1 MATKMGLVLALD
13 GEQQF
18 KQGLQNAQ
26 KQVKLN
32 QQGIKELSAEYKDN
46 ANSLEYLQK
55 KQQLMEQ
62 EQAALTKKLD
72 AAKIGFE
79 NATKV
84 YDKQKSALDDLK
96 KKQEAAAKA
105 LEDMEKAGKSGTSEY
120 EKQKKEL
127 EKLNDAVEKQTSNVL
142 KADGRIT
149 DWQKS
154 INTTEH
160 SIRTLNNQMEDN
172 VRYIKEAE
180 EASDKCAKSIDKTG
194 KAAAD
199 AAQKMAD
206 MGEAAGDMASGSGNG
221 VQQVATGMSEKITSA
236 LVNKGIG
243 LAIDAAKNALA
254 SAGEAI
260 KDVAVDSSAA
270 MAQLKAATGLTAD
283 EAKRYE
289 SVMLKIK
296 GDNFGDDYSDV
307 ASAMQEVLQV
317 MGHLDDESLT
327 SVTENAITLRD
338 TFDMDINE
346 SIRAVDTM
354 MTTMGVDAQ
363 TAFDYISAG
372 AQNGLDRSHEL
383 TDNLT
388 EYSQIWGQAGFSAK
402 EMFSILQNGLDNGAY
417 NLDKVNDFVKEFTIS
432 LSDGRIEDSLDSFS
446 DKTQNLFYQ
455 YKNGEV
461 TANEVF
467 YSVISDLEN
476 MTDKQEA
483 LTLASNTWSA
493 LGEDNAMDV
502 ITSLNDVCDAYDDVG
517 DSMEDLTKQKFSDLQ
532 SAVGNVGSAFQE
544 HIIAPIATAVAPAI
558 TTGINA
564 VANGINEMFNPPKT
578 TLENFIDEVEQANDT
593 VSGLLESA
601 TDTMN
606 GADVDVTNLEAY
618 KNILIDLNSQESLS
632 EFQKYQLKQAVDEL
646 GSSVP
651 GLSDA
656 FDEETGTLKL
666 TNAELEDMFNNAE
679 KIAVQ
684 NAIIKAQK
692 DSYDA
697 LAQATLN
704 KARAD
709 SAVKEAQDELQ
720 KSQEELYQAQQKGS
734 AETSGL
740 QAKVGEL
747 AGTLGDAEKEQKKA
761 NAQYEEAQQQVADEK
776 NALADLEEQ
785 YGLTSDASET
795 DTDSTKENTD
805 AKTENTAA
813 VQENVEAQ
821 KAAAQAAY
829 DTAQEQQ
836 EAAQTV
842 VDAYTSAKDTIKSSF
857 ENKISLSDMFD
868 QSEDGGID
876 LTVEEM
882 TANLQSQ
889 VNAMEKYREN
899 METVVNA
906 IGDKVSPEFIKYI
919 QDMGMEGANT
929 LEHMVITLETQGTG
943 PIEEM
948 AQTWADAMN
957 VSDSIAS
964 AGAANQ
970 AAMEQAAG
978 DLGSTASEWSS
989 VWTAISAAS
998 DAGIEAWS
1006 SQYSQELEDQV
1017 EDVIAT
1023 AQQCG
1028 VAIPSGLA
1036 DGIASGDIGPQEAI
1050 DKLTTSIQGQMS
1062 GLLQVA
1068 QQAGIQI
1075 PEGIKAG
1082 IQDGGSETVEAYNQL
1097 IQLLSASGVDLQEVA
1112 AQQGTDYTTGL
1123 KNTDTASAGSEMAG
1137 NATDG
1142 AESQTTEFSNAGTA
1156 GANAYIQAISN
1167 SESRAKAAANALAAA
1182 TVQAMSG
1189 HNTEA
1194 YNIGANI
1201 GAGVAQGLMANIS
1214 QAEAAANAS
1223 INRIFAAMQKTAD
1236 IHSPSKR
1243 ARKDIGQQI
1252 TAGTAFGIKDK
1263 ESLAGK
1269 NAKEMSEKVF
1279 SSASAWLTK
1288 YKKKQNVSIEDEKYY
1303 WQQVAKHCKSGSA
1316 AYIKAQNKILAINRQ
1331 VTANKINQSVGNS
1344 SWSRQIANNFNVDKY
1359 TGTGKNKKSKDAE
1372 TYYSDVYSAAE
1383 KYVSNQKVLQN
1394 VSTEQERNY
1403 WASVV
1408 QRLRSGTQA
1417 YYDARKKVNEL
1428 TEQMQEER
1436 EKEAEEAKKTHVS
1449 MTTSILSTYK
1459 KFYSTSERAE
1469 MQYWDIIRKQ
1479 FAEGT
1484 EERVNA
1490 DASYLEACQSYYDA
1504 RKELD
1509 EQYRDDAQEINDDL
1523 IDNVKDLQDAY
1534 KDAVSQRKSDILSQ
1548 FDLFEAWDSTGYDAD
1563 TLLHNLNT
1571 QVSGLALWE
1580 QQFEELSKKNI
1591 SQGLLDELK
1600 EMGPEAAASIYSL
1613 NHMTEEQLQQYDELW
1628 KKREEL
1634 AQSQAVKDNSGLL
1647 DTTNKDID
1655 KLQKDA
1661 QKKLNELNKTYQEQL
1676 KSIDEGISGNLASI
1690 ANKAGQIGE
1699 DAMYKLI
1706 SQMGNTWT
1714 ALDTSGKAL
1723 QPIISGV
1730 DTSLGQIPE
1739 ETGKIGQEAI
1749 DSLLEELTNQDK
1761 IQKSLQSV
1769 KDMIATDLDLS
1780 GLSSLTAAGSMKLQE
1795 QLSIN
1800 QPEISIDT
1808 SSINS
1813 SIAGIS
1819 GAVASAVVQS
1829 MSGMGIYID
1838 EDKLVGQITPAI
1850 ESNLAMS
1857 SIRKNGRR

>member
-1 MATKMGLVLALD
+1 MAAKMGLVLALD

-46 ANSLEYLQK
+46 ANSLEFLQK
-55 KQQLMEQ
+55 KHELMQQ

-72 AAKIGFE
+72 AAKTGFE

-84 YDKQKSALDDLK
+84 YDKQKSALDELR

-105 LEDMEKAGKSGTSEY
+105 LEDMEKAGKNGTSEY

-127 EKLNDAVEKQTSNVL
+127 EKLNDAVEKQTNNVL

-172 VRYIKEAE
+172 AMYIKEAE
-180 EASDKCAKSIDKTG
+180 QASDKCAKSIDKTG

-199 AAQKMAD
+199 AAKNMSS
-206 MGEAAGDMASGSGNG
+206 MGEAAGNMSSGMEGGGSGIT
-221 VQQVATGMSEKITSA
+221 QVATSLSEKIVGAVVGKGVEFA
-236 LVNKGIG
+236 L
-243 LAIDAAKNALA
+243 DTAKTAV
-254 SAGEAI
+254 GAI
-260 KDVAVDSSAA
+260 KDVAMDSSAA
-270 MAQLKAATGLTAD
+270 MAQLKAATGLTTD
-283 EAKRYE
+283 EARRYE

-296 GDNFGDDYSDV
+296 GDNFGEDYSDV

-354 MTTMGVDAQ
+354 MNNMGVDAQ
-363 TAFDYISAG
+363 TAFNYIATG

-467 YSVISDLEN
+467 YSVVSDLEN

-558 TTGINA
+558 TTGINV
-564 VANGINEMFNPPKT
+564 VANGINTMFDPPKT
-578 TLENFIDEVEQANDT
+578 TLESFISEVEQANDT
-593 VSGLLESA
+593 ISGLLDSA

-656 FDEETGTLKL
+656 LDEETGTLKL

-709 SAVKEAQDELQ
+709 SAVKEAQEELQ

-734 AETSGL
+734 AGTSDL

-747 AGTLGDAEKEQKKA
+747 AGTLGDAEAQQKKA
-761 NAQYEEAQQQVADEK
+761 NRQYEDAQQQVADEK

-785 YGLTSDASET
+785 YGLTTDASGE

-821 KAAAQAAY
+821 KAAAQAAF

-868 QSEDGGID
+868 QSEDGGVD

-889 VNAMEKYREN
+889 VNAMERYREN
-899 METVVNA
+899 METVVSA

-929 LEHMVITLETQGTG
+929 LEHMVTTLETQGTG
-943 PIEEM
+943 PIEDM

-978 DLGSTASEWSS
+978 DLGGTASEWSS

-998 DAGIEAWS
+998 DAGIASWS
-1006 SQYSQELEDQV
+1006 SQYSQELEEQV
-1017 EDVIAT
+1017 EDIITT

-1082 IQDGGSETVEAYNQL
+1082 IEDGGSETVAAYNQL
-1097 IQLLSASGVDLQEVA
+1097 IQLLSSSGVDLQQVA
-1112 AQQGTDYTTGL
+1112 AQQGTDYTNGL
-1123 KNTDTASAGSEMAG
+1123 KNTDAAGAGSEMAG
-1137 NATDG
+1137 NATFG

-1156 GANAYIQAISN
+1156 GANAYIQAIDN
-1167 SESRAKAAANALAAA
+1167 SKSRAIAAANALAVA

-1189 HNTEA
+1189 HNTAA

-1223 INRIFAAMQKTAD
+1223 INRIFAAMQRTAD

-1279 SSASAWLTK
+1279 SAASSWLTK
-1288 YKKKQNVSIEDEKYY
+1288 YKKKQNVSISDEKYY

-1316 AYIKAQNKILAINRQ
+1316 AYIRAQNKILAINRQ
-1331 VTANKINQSVGNS
+1331 VTANKINQNVGNS
-1344 SWSRQIANNFNVDKY
+1344 SWSRQIASDFNVDKY
-1359 TGTGKNKKSKDAE
+1359 TGEGKNKKRKNME
-1372 TYYSDVYSAAE
+1372 TYYGDVYSAAE
-1383 KYVSNQKVLQN
+1383 KYVSNQKVLQS
-1394 VSTEQERNY
+1394 VSAEQERNY
-1403 WASVV
+1403 WAAVV

-1417 YYDARKKVNEL
+1417 WYDARKKVNEL
-1428 TEQMQEER
+1428 NEQIQEDR

-1449 MTTSILSTYK
+1449 MTASILSNYK

-1469 MQYWDIIRKQ
+1469 MQYWNIIRKQ

-1490 DASYLEACQSYYDA
+1490 DASYLEACQSYYSA

-1509 EQYRDDAQEINDDL
+1509 ERYRDDAQDINDDL
-1523 IDNVKDLQDAY
+1523 IDNVKYLQDAY

-1548 FDLFEAWDSTGYDAD
+1548 FDLFEAWDSSGYDAD

-1580 QQFEELSKKNI
+1580 QQFEELSKRNI
-1591 SQGLLDELK
+1591 SKGLLDELK

-1613 NHMTEEQLQQYDELW
+1613 NHMTEEQLAQYDELW

-1647 DTTNKDID
+1647 DSTNQDID
-1655 KLQKDA
+1655 KLQKEA
-1661 QKKLNELNKTYQEQL
+1661 QTKLDELNKTYQEQL
-1676 KSIDEGISGNLASI
+1676 KTIDEGISGNLASI

-1723 QPIISGV
+1723 QPIVSGV
-1730 DTSLGQIPE
+1730 DTSLGQITE
-1739 ETGKIGQEAI
+1739 ETGKIGSEAI

-1769 KDMIATDLDLS
+1769 KDMIAADLDLS
-1780 GLSSLTAAGSMKLQE
+1780 GLFSLTAAGSMKLQE

-1808 SSINS
+1808 SGINN

-1829 MSGMGIYID
+1829 MQNMGIYID
-1838 EDKLVGQITPAI
+1838 EDTLVGKITPAI